1 MSKEE
6 QEKMYEYLDKDKDKY
21 FDGITPN
28 ISKNRDEEGYFKDNN
43 YSFVSE
49 KTIEKYINLGS
60 DTYIQYKNQHRNYY
74 KFKRLSKIIKNKYTK
89 KYYTN
94 NYPYPNLQKNSS
106 DYNKIAEI
114 IKKEEM
120 GKDYKI
126 IQGEIGDCYLIAFLN
141 GFMKFQGNKFFGL
154 LGDCFF
160 EIGYIE
166 FNFYFLK
173 GKNYLRKKVF
183 VDDYI
188 LVDECYNDSPVFCS
202 IKRPNNEESIYGI
215 FQLIE
220 KALSKANKKDFF
232 VLDGGLIKT
241 QYMKY
246 LTGLKPQDIFPNEL
260 SDEDSEELLSNIIDK
275 NVKKNNVLM
284 AGIDKKI
291 LYNNDKFK
299 DAKHAFTIDGFV
311 SKNEI
316 KLRDPSERI
325 YNWEELDNN
334 FIKYGKDKKDLIG
347 ININKF
353 KNSTFLLRICPFED
367 IDYTDK
373 EKKLINYE
381 ENYLP
386 ENSKEIEETSKC
398 KEFLDYLGIDS
409 LLRYK
414 FFRIFENNMQEG
426 IENLLEYFVIFGTR
440 KYQFEYLTNSFLYL
454 LPNDFLLVKEKN
466 MLLEKKKEKK
476 RKEEEEEKKRK
487 EEEEEKKRK
496 EED

>member
-1 MSKEE
+1 MLS
-6 QEKMYEYLDKDKDKY
+6 YR
-21 FDGITPN
+21 F
-28 ISKNRDEEGYFKDNN
+28 FK
-43 YSFVSE
+43 
-49 KTIEKYINLGS
+49 
-60 DTYIQYKNQHRNYY
+60 
-74 KFKRLSKIIKNKYTK
+74 
-89 KYYTN
+89 
-94 NYPYPNLQKNSS
+94 
-106 DYNKIAEI
+106 
-114 IKKEEM
+114 
-120 GKDYKI
+120 
-126 IQGEIGDCYLIAFLN
+126 
-141 GFMKFQGNKFFGL
+141 
-154 LGDCFF
+154 
-160 EIGYIE
+160 
-166 FNFYFLK
+166 
-173 GKNYLRKKVF
+173 
-183 VDDYI
+183 
-188 LVDECYNDSPVFCS
+188 
-202 IKRPNNEESIYGI
+202 KRPNNGESIYGI

-260 SDEDSEELLSNIIDK
+260 SDEDSEELLANIIDK

-291 LYNNDKFK
+291 LYNNDKLT
-299 DAKHAFTIDGFV
+299 DEMHAFTIDGFV

-316 KLRDPSERI
+316 KLRDPLKRI
-325 YNWEELDNN
+325 NNWEELDNN

-353 KNSTFLLRICPFED
+353 KNSAFLLRICPFED

-373 EKKLINYE
+373 EKKIINYE

-386 ENSKEIEETSKC
+386 EHRKKEIEETNKC

-414 FFRIFENNMQEG
+414 FFRIFENNMEEG

-466 MLLEKKKEKK
+466 MLLEKKKREEEERRRRREEEERR
-476 RKEEEEEKKRK
+476 RKEEERRRWREEEEGRRLREEEERRRIREEEERRRIREEEERRRREKEKKRGEGYRYEIRTMLCNK
-487 EEEEEKKRK
+487 NLDGVYLKSGDQIHLWDVHHGNNQRFRIIENNDGSVTFINGNNAIDVKGGEVWNGNAIQIYERNGTKAQNFFIKDRGNGWISIHSALNERYCIDVSNFGTSNGTKILLWEYKGTNNQKFK
-496 EED
+496 LV